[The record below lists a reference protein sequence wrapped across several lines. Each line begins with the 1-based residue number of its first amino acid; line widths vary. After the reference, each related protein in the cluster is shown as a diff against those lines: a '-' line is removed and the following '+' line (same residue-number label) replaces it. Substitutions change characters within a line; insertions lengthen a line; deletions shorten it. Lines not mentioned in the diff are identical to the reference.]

1 MSRLSFLYI
10 YSSGSCRTHLLGNK
24 NCSVLTPLAEEHFR
38 LFLSFLSQI
47 WCLKMT
53 EPLKNYFEKL
63 QNYILVSLMFWIL
76 KNCLLTCQIFEN
88 LQSTITMSKCF
99 YVFRLVVSCNYWKK
113 KKTKNTLVNRNTF
126 KCILKKQIEIEKN

>member
-76 KNCLLTCQIFEN
+76 KKLSAYLSNIWKSSINNYNVQMLLCLQACGK
-88 LQSTITMSKCF
+88 LQ
-99 YVFRLVVSCNYWKK
+99 LLEK
-113 KKTKNTLVNRNTF
+113 KKTKNTLVNRNIF

>member
-53 EPLKNYFEKL
+53 EPLKNYFENL

-76 KNCLLTCQIFEN
+76 KKLSAYLSNIIWKSSINNYNVQMLLCLQACGK
-88 LQSTITMSKCF
+88 LQ
-99 YVFRLVVSCNYWKK
+99 LLEKK
-113 KKTKNTLVNRNTF
+113 KKNTLVNRNTF
-126 KCILKKQIEIEKN
+126 KCILNKQIEIEKN

>member
-76 KNCLLTCQIFEN
+76 KKLSAYLSNIWKSSINNYNVQMLLCLQACGK
-88 LQSTITMSKCF
+88 LQ
-99 YVFRLVVSCNYWKK
+99 LLEK

>member
-24 NCSVLTPLAEEHFR
+24 NCGVMTPLAEEYFT

-53 EPLKNYFEKL
+53 EPLKNYFENL

-76 KNCLLTCQIFEN
+76 KKLSAYLSNIIWKFSINNYNVQMLLY
-88 LQSTITMSKCF
+88 LQACGK
-99 YVFRLVVSCNYWKK
+99 LQLLE
-113 KKTKNTLVNRNTF
+113 KKTHTLVNRNTF
-126 KCILKKQIEIEKN
+126 KCIPKKQIEIEKN